1 MENFMASNSIVIAG
15 AKRTAIGSMLGQFT
29 GVPTTTLGA
38 TAIKAAL
45 EQSGVKADDVSEV
58 IMGCVLPANLGQAPA
73 RQAALAAGL
82 PKAVGCTTINKV
94 CGSGM
99 KAIMLAHDLIKA
111 GSANIIVAGGME
123 SMTNAP
129 HMVSARTGIRY
140 GDAKF
145 VDHMAWD
152 GLTNP
157 YDGQSMGVFAEATA
171 DKYKFTREE
180 QDAFSAES
188 VKRAQNAIK
197 SGAFAEEIVPVKVA
211 GKKGDVEYATDEQPG
226 KSDPA
231 KIPTLKPAFRKD
243 GTVTAASSSSI
254 SDGAAATIIMSED
267 EASKRGVKPLA
278 RIVAH
283 ATHSQEP
290 QWFTTA
296 PVTAIQNVLKKA
308 GWDVKDVDLFEVN
321 EAFAVVAM
329 APMRDL
335 GITHDK
341 LNVNGGACALGHPI
355 GASGAR
361 LVVTLIHALKARGG
375 KKGVASLCIGGGEAT
390 AIAIELV

>member
-1 MENFMASNSIVIAG
+1 MSSAVVIVG

-29 GVPTTTLGA
+29 GVPTPTLGA
-38 TAIKAAL
+38 AAINAAL
-45 EQSGVKADDVSEV
+45 EQSGVAPADVSEV

-73 RQAALAAGL
+73 RQAAIAAGL
-82 PKAVGCTTINKV
+82 PKSTGCTTINKV

-99 KAIMLAHDLIKA
+99 KAIMLGNDLIKA
-111 GSANIIVAGGME
+111 GSASVVVAGGME

-129 HMVSARTGIRY
+129 HMVSARSGIRY

-180 QDAFSAES
+180 QDAFASES
-188 VKRAQNAIK
+188 VRRAQAAIA
-197 SGAFAEEIVPVKVA
+197 SGAFAAEIVPVKVA
-211 GKKGDVEYATDEQPG
+211 GKKGDVEFATDEQPG

-254 SDGAAATIIMSED
+254 SDGAAATVLMSED
-267 EASKRGVKPLA
+267 EAKKRSLAPLA

-283 ATHSQEP
+283 ATHAQEP
-290 QWFTTA
+290 AWFTTA
-296 PVTAIQNVLKKA
+296 PVSAIENVLKKA
-308 GWDVKDVDLFEVN
+308 GWKVEDVDLFEVN

-335 GITHDK
+335 GVKHEK

-390 AIAIELV
+390 AVAIELV